1 MTQVNPRDVVDV
13 GVSVCAARRFV
24 GSVENVHASAAMKH
38 IRSYLLLTTILAWFG
53 KGTMFSV
60 SEENT
65 ESAVA
70 LYCIVL
76 RRTPGLSFPR
86 LPSLGNC
93 SQSVK
98 FHFAES

>member
-1 MTQVNPRDVVDV
+1 MMVIGRLIESFILTQVNPRDVVDV
-13 GVSVCAARRFV
+13 GVV

-70 LYCIVL
+70 LYCSSPDA
-76 RRTPGLSFPR
+76 RPQT
-86 LPSLGNC
+86 
-93 SQSVK
+93 SQTSK
-98 FHFAES
+98 SWPL

>member
-1 MTQVNPRDVVDV
+1 MVIGRLREPHFDSSRDVVDV

-70 LYCIVL
+70 LYCSSPDA
-76 RRTPGLSFPR
+76 RPQ
-86 LPSLGNC
+86 PSQTSKSWQL
-93 SQSVK
+93 
-98 FHFAES
+98 